1 MQLTME
7 SDSPLRPLAAF
18 HHVVSEGS
26 FTNAAAVLGVSQ
38 PAVSQQIREL
48 ETILGVQ
55 LFRRTGRGVE
65 PTNAGRQL
73 ASSTRSHIEAIRHS
87 LGAIR
92 ARAQDH
98 HVEVRVNSMFAT
110 TWLVPRLA
118 RFLSAN
124 PDIEIDLTSSYW
136 IYPTDPIHTAVQID
150 FGPVPDGAEPI
161 GGDETVV
168 AVATP
173 SLADRI
179 RSVDDLSR
187 HPLLDIRGGDGWT
200 EFFAATA
207 TTPPQTR
214 VHTSM
219 TYLHTLAL
227 ARGGVGLALA
237 HSFLVMDD
245 LRRNTLAVVPV
256 GAMAARE
263 QYYLIAPRAD
273 RATSAAEVFL
283 AWLCREL
290 ANPTEV

>member
-1 MQLTME
+1 M
-7 SDSPLRPLAAF
+7 DPHPPLRLLHAF
-18 HHVVSEGS
+18 HCVVSEGS
-26 FTNAAAVLGVSQ
+26 FTNASTALGVSQ

-48 ETILGVQ
+48 ETICGVQ

-73 ASSTRSHIEAIRHS
+73 ASSTRSHIEAIQHS

-92 ARAQDH
+92 ARAKDH

-110 TWLVPRLA
+110 TWLIPRLA
-118 RFLSAN
+118 SFLTAN

-136 IYPTDPIHTAVQID
+136 VYPTDPIHTAVQID
-150 FGPVPDGAEPI
+150 FGPVPSGAEPI
-161 GGDETVV
+161 GGDEIVL

-179 RSVDDLSR
+179 RSTDDLSK
-187 HPLLDIRGGDGWT
+187 HPLLDIRGGDGWA

-207 TTPPQTR
+207 APPPKTR

-227 ARGGVGLALA
+227 ARRGLGVALA
-237 HSFLVMDD
+237 HRFLATDD
-245 LRRNTLAVVPV
+245 LRHSTLAVVPV
-256 GAMAARE
+256 GTVPARE
-263 QYYLIAPRAD
+263 QYYLIAPRSD
-273 RATSAAEVFL
+273 RATSAAELFTT
-283 AWLCREL
+283 WLRREI
-290 ANPTEV
+290 ARPGEV